1 MPDHGQLLIDDVDR
15 ITALDS
21 DPVLR
26 NLLITQ
32 CYHDLSLGLS
42 WFLGEEDLNWCNFA
56 TWASRTAG
64 RFIRDEEVPL
74 ALRAEIENSQV
85 YKRTKKQLAE
95 RQGAISGGIDL
106 GSMLNLP
113 ESIAGD
119 VSEQI
124 TLGNLK
130 VFSELAP
137 LFARMIREFGR
148 DGGPNPARLE
158 AIVSTLAEGPTRTG
172 GQSLLRSACMHYF
185 EAIGEEDPK
194 KKAER
199 ILLANGEVGL
209 HEQIRLQPHIA
220 ASLDAPVAV
229 TMEEVAYAPLR
240 LLPGAVKR
248 EAEAIIERLI
258 HPIVDEMERVWQ
270 QAATKILMTLKVPGQ
285 TLSLGG
291 ALPPPSD
298 GPLYPD
304 MLETIEH
311 EELRELMEQYGA
323 FHLNGSDE
331 GISDWA
337 RLSDRM
343 KYIFRLFRSRQKV
356 HNLFEQPF
364 ADDQL
369 AAILAGQVPTGDL
382 G

>member
-1 MPDHGQLLIDDVDR
+1 MPHNGQLLIDDVDR
-15 ITALDS
+15 IIGLDT

-64 RFIRDEEVPL
+64 HFIRDEEVPT
-74 ALRAEIENSQV
+74 ALRTEIENSEV

-95 RQGAISGGIDL
+95 RQGAISEGIDL

-113 ESIAGD
+113 GSIAGD
-119 VSEQI
+119 VCEQI

-137 LFARMIREFGR
+137 LFARMIREFAR
-148 DGGPNPARLE
+148 DRSPDPARLE

-172 GQSLLRSACMHYF
+172 GQTLLRSACTHYF
-185 EAIGEEDPK
+185 EAIGEENPK
-194 KKAER
+194 KKAEK

-229 TMEEVAYAPLR
+229 TMEEVAHAPLR
-240 LLPGAVKR
+240 LLPSSAR
-248 EAEAIIERLI
+248 HEAEAIIERLI
-258 HPIVDEMERVWQ
+258 HPIVNELERVWQ

-285 TLSLGG
+285 TLNLGG
-291 ALPPPSD
+291 TLPPPSD
-298 GPLYPD
+298 GPLYPG

-311 EELRELMEQYGA
+311 EELRELMDQYGA
-323 FHLNGSDE
+323 FHLKSFPE

-364 ADDQL
+364 TDDQH
-369 AAILAGQVPTGDL
+369 AAILAGQVPPGDL